1 MILLEFIQIFL
12 VRLIYFDYLCEN
24 FDIMTI
30 HDFARN
36 VKFYCEER
44 DMSKAELAEKIGIK
58 PASLARALHGNP
70 QLDTIIKIAD
80 ALEVPVANLFRES
93 RRVDGIAYIGNELIR
108 FNSIEEL
115 EKEYKKT
122 LLDIPW

>member
-1 MILLEFIQIFL
+1 
-12 VRLIYFDYLCEN
+12 
-24 FDIMTI
+24 MTI

-80 ALEVPVANLFRES
+80 ALDVKPSVIMAAIYRLQMVCCYTI
-93 RRVDGIAYIGNELIR
+93 VD
-108 FNSIEEL
+108 
-115 EKEYKKT
+115 
-122 LLDIPW
+122 